1 MNYTFF
7 LFDLNNTM
15 TCLRQVVLPIA
26 QRSFKL
32 NGNCQRVKVKLKRQ
46 NQTLKLTF
54 KRLLS

>member
-1 MNYTFF
+1 MNFF
-7 LFDLNNTM
+7 LFNLNNSM
-15 TCLRQVVLPIA
+15 TRLRQVVLPIA
-26 QRSFKL
+26 QYKL